1 MFAQNAFSSLNLMH
15 SESGIIF
22 PYTNLCDKTDNA
34 ELYLAVRSRTVH
46 LVLIGIKCHDLC
58 F

>member
-1 MFAQNAFSSLNLMH
+1 MH

-22 PYTNLCDKTDNA
+22 PYTNLCDQTDSA

-46 LVLIGIKCHDLC
+46 LVLIGIKYHDLC
-58 F
+58 FWMPHEVR